1 MGYVNPV
8 SIIACVVG
16 IVGCIIGVATFISA
30 QIVRAKEDG
39 RLMEKVDYLV
49 HGFDEQKKDTREK
62 NNSFDQLF
70 SEHTV
75 AITDLNAR
83 VKGLEKEVFKSD
95 GER

>member
-16 IVGCIIGVATFISA
+16 IVGCVIGVATFISA

-49 HGFDEQKKDTREK
+49 RGFDEQKKDTKEK
-62 NNSFDQLF
+62 NNTFDRMF
-70 SEHTV
+70 SEHTT
-75 AITDLNAR
+75 AIVDLRAR
-83 VKGLEKEVFKSD
+83 VKNLEDKEGV
-95 GER
+95 

>member
-16 IVGCIIGVATFISA
+16 IVGCVIGVATFISA

-49 HGFDEQKKDTREK
+49 RGFDEQKKDTREK

-70 SEHTV
+70 SEHTM
-75 AITDLNAR
+75 AIADLKAR
-83 VKGLEKEVFKSD
+83 VKNLEDKE
-95 GER
+95 GA